1 LKTGKPIY
9 INGRFTTKPI
19 TGVERYCHELVMAMD
34 RLLDRGNM
42 PQAIGPFVLL
52 VPPNAPNIPQLRHI
66 EVRTRGR
73 LRGHAW
79 EQFDLPVAARGGLLF
94 CPGNTAPVA
103 SLVMGKANVVTV
115 HDLSYRYFPQAYSRA
130 FRVSY
135 SILMPLV
142 FALADRVI
150 TVSESERS
158 SLRKCYPAAS
168 RRVVA
173 VQNGGIPGD
182 RHIASGRQQRPPG
195 PMKLLYVGS
204 LSRRKNF
211 HGFLEAARL
220 LRGTLEFD
228 ATVVG
233 GAGKIFQSTR
243 VNAPEGVQFLGQ
255 VDDPQ
260 TLFECYRDAH
270 CLVFPSFYEASP
282 LPPLE
287 AMTFGCPVI
296 ASSIP
301 SLLER
306 CGDAALYCDPND
318 PRDIAQKVRRLAS
331 DGALWAEL
339 SRRGVERAARFSWEA
354 CARRTCDILEDVA
367 FGRVPAS

>member
-1 LKTGKPIY
+1 
-9 INGRFTTKPI
+9 
-19 TGVERYCHELVMAMD
+19 
-34 RLLDRGNM
+34 
-42 PQAIGPFVLL
+42 
-52 VPPNAPNIPQLRHI
+52 
-66 EVRTRGR
+66 
-73 LRGHAW
+73 
-79 EQFDLPVAARGGLLF
+79 
-94 CPGNTAPVA
+94 
-103 SLVMGKANVVTV
+103 
-115 HDLSYRYFPQAYSRA
+115 
-130 FRVSY
+130 
-135 SILMPLV
+135 MPLV

-168 RRVVA
+168 HRVVA
-173 VQNGGIPGD
+173 IQNGGTPGD
-182 RHIASGRQQRPPG
+182 RHTCARRTQRPRG

-211 HGFLEAARL
+211 HGFLEAVRL
-220 LRGTLEFD
+220 LQGTLEID

-233 GAGKIFQSTR
+233 GAGKIFQSTGAK
-243 VNAPEGVQFLGQ
+243 APEGVRFLGQ

-260 TLFECYRDAH
+260 RLFECYRDAH

-318 PRDIAQKVRRLAS
+318 PTDIADKVRRLAS
-331 DGALWAEL
+331 DGALWVEL
-339 SRRGVERAARFSWEA
+339 SQRGVERAARFSWEA
-354 CARRTCDILEDVA
+354 CARRTCDILQDLA
-367 FGRVPAS
+367 NRRDPAA